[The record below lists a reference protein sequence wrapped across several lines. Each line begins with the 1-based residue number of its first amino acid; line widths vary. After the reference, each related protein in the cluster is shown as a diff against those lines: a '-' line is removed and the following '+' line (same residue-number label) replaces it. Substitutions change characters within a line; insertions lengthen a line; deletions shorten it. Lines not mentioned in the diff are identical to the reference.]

1 MVVLNAG
8 VPEFSV
14 QQQEVHHFLC
24 VVSGKGLHQ
33 ENSINQSMLTVIG
46 MIKLNPILIM
56 TVLFDNLSVMIFL
69 QQLKFATKPN
79 MYIIHKKT
87 KETLNELFMQLTGI
101 ICMS

>member
-1 MVVLNAG
+1 
-8 VPEFSV
+8 
-14 QQQEVHHFLC
+14 
-24 VVSGKGLHQ
+24 
-33 ENSINQSMLTVIG
+33 
-46 MIKLNPILIM
+46 M

-87 KETLNELFMQLTGI
+87 KETFNELFMQLTGI

>member
-24 VVSGKGLHQ
+24 VVSGKGLHR

-56 TVLFDNLSVMIFL
+56 TVLFHNLSVMIFS
-69 QQLKFATKPN
+69 QQLKFSTKPN
-79 MYIIHKKT
+79 RFIIHKKI
-87 KETLNELFMQLTGI
+87 KETSNELFMQGN